1 MKKLKKILLINWLYF
16 SKEVIEVG
24 DVNFL
29 TGKNGAGK
37 STVIDALQI
46 VLLGETNARNFN
58 LAANER
64 SQRTLDGYLRADM
77 DENNP
82 YSRRGKDF
90 STYIVCEFEDD
101 VEHNSFVCGVMF
113 VVQHPESAN
122 FSPTNLFNPAKFE
135 FGGTMSAVS
144 LAVMSYV
151 GFGAIATLTQEAK
164 DPKHGPSR
172 AMMVMAILLC
182 VLYALQCFIATC
194 IDPSGAAFAGN
205 TDNAFY
211 AVAKMAAGPWLMV
224 VCAVGVALAQGV
236 FTAIAQQN
244 SIAFV
249 MFTMANGGC
258 LPKFMAKMNKR
269 TNSPLNAVIFI
280 IALSVVLTLLFHFS
294 GIDMN
299 TVVKIS
305 NFGALSTYV
314 MLNVS
319 VIVFCWF
326 QLKQRKGAKAVFM
339 RLVFPALGALVC
351 FAILMSVGTVALVTG
366 VVFILIGIA
375 YYLVLTRVLHRQINL
390 G

>member
-1 MKKLKKILLINWLYF
+1 
-16 SKEVIEVG
+16 
-24 DVNFL
+24 
-29 TGKNGAGK
+29 
-37 STVIDALQI
+37 
-46 VLLGETNARNFN
+46 
-58 LAANER
+58 
-64 SQRTLDGYLRADM
+64 
-77 DENNP
+77 
-82 YSRRGKDF
+82 
-90 STYIVCEFEDD
+90 
-101 VEHNSFVCGVMF
+101 
-113 VVQHPESAN
+113 
-122 FSPTNLFNPAKFE
+122 
-135 FGGTMSAVS
+135 
-144 LAVMSYV
+144 
-151 GFGAIATLTQEAK
+151 
-164 DPKHGPSR
+164 
-172 AMMVMAILLC
+172 MMVMAIVLC

-211 AVAKMAAGPWLMV
+211 AVAKMAAGPWLMI

-269 TNSPLNAVIFI
+269 TNSPLSAVIFI

-326 QLKQRKGAKAVFM
+326 QLKQRSGAKAVFM
-339 RLVFPALGALVC
+339 HLVFPALGALVC

-375 YYLVLTRVLHRQINL
+375 YYLVQRPASCIARSTSSGDCPIRAIRGELLCPETSKAERSREIAQPPPLAAWALTLSYRRRPLSAGRTRSASRTRSAGRAPPGRAASVLRASHRRRASPARLAACAHQREPHPL
-390 G
+390 GRIPPSEPHLGLRPSPARLAASACLSCARSSEEAACNV